1 MIFLFHLTKIYCAK
15 YQVKHV
21 PSKTKLLVLTNKK
34 IEVQAMTDLAINT
47 ISLDGQDISPSS
59 QATHV
64 GVVRFSQGNGPNIAA
79 RLTAH
84 RRAVYSV
91 LNFGLAKGHRA
102 NPHAYLR
109 VETVY
114 GVSVLL
120 SGLASLVL
128 TSSEEKMIDQ
138 SYKVYIQRLLRL
150 HQATPAPGVFL
161 IAGCLPLD

>member
-1 MIFLFHLTKIYCAK
+1 
-15 YQVKHV
+15 
-21 PSKTKLLVLTNKK
+21 
-34 IEVQAMTDLAINT
+34 MTDLAINT
-47 ISLDGQDISPSS
+47 VSLDGQNILSY
-59 QATHV
+59 QATATHV
-64 GVVRFSQGNGPNIAA
+64 GVVRSSHGNGPNIGA
-79 RLTAH
+79 RTH

-91 LNFGLAKGHRA
+91 LHFVIAKGHRA
-102 NPHAYLR
+102 NPQASLR

-150 HQATPAPGVFL
+150 HQATPAPAVFL
-161 IAGCLPLD
+161 IAGCLPLTA